1 MCSFHCREVFLD
13 LRPFLRHQ
21 KFKLLIHHNS
31 SLTSRSKLQCRK
43 HRSINRGRRGRVG
56 KAAWKPGDPSS
67 LPDLPLPR
75 PTPAWSSRAEAAVPS
90 PRRPPSPFQ
99 RSACLGIVLGII
111 LREHVRNVRLAKEE
125 RENIKVVVS
134 HQKTTLGNLMKSP
147 IGVYKK

>member
-67 LPDLPLPR
+67 LPDLPLPPPR
-75 PTPAWSSRAEAAVPS
+75 PRLVLQSRSSSSFLSTAPLPVPEVCMSRHSFRNHFKRA
-90 PRRPPSPFQ
+90 
-99 RSACLGIVLGII
+99 C
-111 LREHVRNVRLAKEE
+111 EE
-125 RENIKVVVS
+125 CTFGKGRTRK
-134 HQKTTLGNLMKSP
+134 HQGCC
-147 IGVYKK
+147 